1 MAPDPDTIP
10 RATPDAARSRAFGLP
25 AAVWLL
31 GLGSLLNDTAS
42 EAIYP
47 LLPLFLTTVLGAGA
61 FSLGVIEG
69 GAEAANSLLKIFS
82 GYFSDRWNMRRP
94 VVVSGYAVASVAR
107 PFIALIRSWPQL
119 FLIRFVD
126 RVGKGIRSAPRDAM
140 LAGWATPCTRGRVF
154 GFHRAMDHVGAVLG
168 PSLATIF
175 LLYQPGRYRLLFG
188 LTVVP
193 GLLAVLMVALAR
205 EREAHTAA
213 SREHEGQTGAAREH
227 EADTAA
233 ARGYVAQDFGPVLHR
248 APSFRPSALPARF
261 YGYMAVLL
269 LFTLG
274 NSSDAFLLLRL
285 SDAGV
290 SAFWIPLL
298 WAGLHV
304 VKATVSVY
312 GGNLSDR
319 WSRRS
324 VIGIGWAIYALVY
337 GAFAVSQSITALV
350 VWFLVYGVYYG
361 FSEGVEKA
369 LVADYAPAGLRGT
382 AFGLYNA
389 VIGLGALA
397 ASLVFGY
404 VWTLAGPASAFGM
417 GAVLALAATVA
428 LFAVI
433 GRRPA
438 EPETEERS

>member
-1 MAPDPDTIP
+1 MAEGTEDPT
-10 RATPDAARSRAFGLP
+10 SRNTVRRGAYGLP
-25 AAVWLL
+25 AAVWFL
-31 GLGSLLNDTAS
+31 GFGSLLNDTAS

-82 GYFSDRWNMRRP
+82 GYFSDRWNTRRP
-94 VVVSGYAVASVAR
+94 VVVSGYTVASVAR

-126 RVGKGIRSAPRDAM
+126 RIGKGIRTAPRDAI
-140 LAGWATPCTRGRVF
+140 LAGWATPTTRGRVF

-168 PSLATIF
+168 PLLATLF

-188 LTVVP
+188 LTIVP

-205 EREAHTAA
+205 EPEAAPAA
-213 SREHEGQTGAAREH
+213 PAALSGARFA
-227 EADTAA
+227 
-233 ARGYVAQDFGPVLHR
+233 PR
-248 APSFRPSALPARF
+248 ALSARF
-261 YGYMAVLL
+261 YGYLAVLL

-285 SDAGV
+285 SGAGV
-290 SAFWIPLL
+290 PAFWIPLL
-298 WAGLHV
+298 WAALHV

-319 WSRRS
+319 WPRRS

-350 VWFLVYGVYYG
+350 VWFLVYGLYYG

-369 LVADYAPAGLRGT
+369 LVADYAPARLRGT

-389 VIGLGALA
+389 AIGVGALA

-404 VWTLAGPASAFGM
+404 VWKLAGPASAFAM

-428 LFAVI
+428 LFAVVAA
-433 GRRPA
+433 RPA
-438 EPETEERS
+438 EPERQGRN